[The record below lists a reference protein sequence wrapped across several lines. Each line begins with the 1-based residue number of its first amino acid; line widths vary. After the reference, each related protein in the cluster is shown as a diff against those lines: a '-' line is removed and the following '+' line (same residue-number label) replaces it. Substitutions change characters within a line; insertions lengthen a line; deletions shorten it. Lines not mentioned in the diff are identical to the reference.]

1 MTNGFFVE
9 HIFSPCFLS
18 MFFLSGKLMLKHVD
32 ILMKSTT
39 ALKLTIFI
47 K

>member
-1 MTNGFFVE
+1 
-9 HIFSPCFLS
+9 
-18 MFFLSGKLMLKHVD
+18 MLDDPLAVMQLFPTVLRDIKHVN

-39 ALKLTIFI
+39 ALKLTILI